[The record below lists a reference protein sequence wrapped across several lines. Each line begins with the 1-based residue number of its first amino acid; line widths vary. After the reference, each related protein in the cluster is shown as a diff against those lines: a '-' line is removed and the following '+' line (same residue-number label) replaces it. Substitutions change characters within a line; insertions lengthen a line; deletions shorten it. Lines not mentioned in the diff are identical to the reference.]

1 VSKQNFNPSSWC
13 IQNIKNSQ
21 KQIRNEK
28 VMAPQSKGDQELK
41 KTNRRTTQRL
51 VPKHPKNSLFVV
63 MLLLEFKDD
72 L

>member
-1 VSKQNFNPSSWC
+1 
-13 IQNIKNSQ
+13 
-21 KQIRNEK
+21 
-28 VMAPQSKGDQELK
+28 MAPQSKGDQELK

-51 VPKHPKNSLFVV
+51 VPKHPKNYLFVV